1 VSVVTIKELLE
12 GGVHFGHQTRRWNPR
27 MRKYI
32 YTQRNGIH
40 IIDLEQTLGFINRAY
55 EFIRDLVA
63 SGEDVLIVGTKK
75 QAQESVAQESQ
86 RCGMCYVNQRWL
98 GGMMTNFRTIQ
109 TRIDYLVQLEDRKEK
124 GEFENLPKKEVLKLE
139 EMIVRLNRRLGGV
152 KEMTRIPGAV
162 FIIDPAKEGI
172 AVAECRKMGVP
183 VIATVDTDCNPD
195 IIDHIIPANDDAIK
209 AIRLL
214 CSTVANAVLEGM
226 SLRKGAIEEGGPDV
240 SYPEVSYP
248 DISAVKEEVEA
259 GAAAVTKV
267 EEKAEV
273 ATEEKVV
280 AKAKAEKVVEAAAVT
295 EEVTAT
301 EEEKPADAA

>member
-63 SGEDVLIVGTKK
+63 SGEDILIVGTKK

-226 SLRKGAIEEGGPDV
+226 ALRKGAIEEGGPDV

-248 DISAVKEEVEA
+248 DTSAVKEEVVAEA
-259 GAAAVTKV
+259 EAVTKV
-267 EEKAEV
+267 EEKVEV
-273 ATEEKVV
+273 VAEEKVV
-280 AKAKAEKVVEAAAVT
+280 AEVKAEKVVETAAAV
-295 EEVTAT
+295 EEVTAI

>member
-63 SGEDVLIVGTKK
+63 SGEDILIVGTKK

-86 RCGMCYVNQRWL
+86 RCGMCYINQRWL
-98 GGMMTNFRTIQ
+98 GGMLTNFRTIQ

-226 SLRKGAIEEGGPDV
+226 ALRKGAIEEGGPDV

-248 DISAVKEEVEA
+248 DTSAVKEEVVAEA
-259 GAAAVTKV
+259 EAVTKV
-267 EEKAEV
+267 EEKVEV
-273 ATEEKVV
+273 VAEEKVV
-280 AKAKAEKVVEAAAVT
+280 AEVKAEKVVETAAAV
-295 EEVTAT
+295 EEVTAI